1 MSDLEVPKESSKD
14 KAHSIVKGAFGAIPF
29 AGGVAS
35 ETFGLILSQPITKR
49 REEWMQAVVDKLK
62 YLEQT
67 SESFKIENLKENDEF
82 VTFLIEA
89 SQIAFKTHQTEKLYY
104 LQNSIGNYFDNQL
117 EFDKKH
123 SFLRIIDEL
132 TPTHFIILSYISL
145 NENYIAGSIKGYES
159 LLEHYLKNN
168 PKIDKYY
175 FRKCVRDLENVS
187 LIRISGDFHDY
198 IGGGGF
204 AIDERAPSIKLLDFG
219 AELIKYIL
227 EQKKLLA
234 TKYCGKK
241 QVKIY

>member
-1 MSDLEVPKESSKD
+1 MSDLKVPKESSKD

-49 REEWMQAVVDKLK
+49 REEWMQAVVDKLN
-62 YLEQT
+62 YLEKT

-89 SQIAFKTHQTEKLYY
+89 SQIAFKTHQNEKLNY
-104 LQNSIGNYFDNQL
+104 LQNAIVNYFDNQL

-132 TPTHFIILSYISL
+132 TPTHFIVLNYIST
-145 NENYIAGSIKGYES
+145 NKNFIVEQIKGYKK
-159 LLEHYLKNN
+159 LLEHYLIDN
-168 PKIDKYY
+168 PKIDKYF

-187 LIRISGDFHDY
+187 LLRISGDFSDY
-198 IGGGGF
+198 IGSGVY
-204 AIDERAPSIKLLDFG
+204 ATDEGAPSIKLLDFG
-219 AELIKYIL
+219 SELINYI
-227 EQKKLLA
+227 
-234 TKYCGKK
+234 
-241 QVKIY
+241 VKHK

>member
-1 MSDLEVPKESSKD
+1 MSNLEIPKESSKN
-14 KAHSIVKGAFGAIPF
+14 KAHSIVKGLFGAIPF

-62 YLEQT
+62 YLEEV

-89 SQIAFKTHQTEKLYY
+89 SQIAFKTHQNEKLDY
-104 LQNSIGNYFDNQL
+104 LKNSIVNYFGNQL

-132 TPTHFIILSYISL
+132 TPTHFIILKYISV
-145 NENYIAGSIKGYES
+145 NENYIAGSIKSYEF
-159 LLEHYLKNN
+159 LLKDYLKDN
-168 PKIDKYY
+168 PEIDKYY
-175 FRKCVRDLENVS
+175 FRKCVRDLENAS
-187 LIRISGDFHDY
+187 LIKISKDFQDY

-204 AIDERAPSIKLLDFG
+204 ATDERSPSIKLLDFG
-219 AELIKYIL
+219 SELINYII
-227 EQKKLLA
+227 K
-234 TKYCGKK
+234 
-241 QVKIY
+241 